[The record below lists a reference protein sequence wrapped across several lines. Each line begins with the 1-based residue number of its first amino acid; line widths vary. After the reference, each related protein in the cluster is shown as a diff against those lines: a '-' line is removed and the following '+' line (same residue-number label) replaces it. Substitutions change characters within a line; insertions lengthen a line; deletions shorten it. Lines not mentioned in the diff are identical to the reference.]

1 MILPSTSL
9 AFRDLNEVPDV
20 LILPAQKGISVSMQ
34 CDQKQAMTVHCVP
47 KKFNQGS
54 LTCSLA
60 SGSPSI
66 AASVVKSKRSAVVK
80 DSNLISLKTLWQ
92 DLNKNTRPI
101 WSSLAPEIFSCT
113 TSIAG
118 CDFCFYYLSTY
129 NLSVAPAAC
138 VGGCS
143 LGAFGS
149 CSKLIS
155 SSLIKTLD
163 LK

>member
-1 MILPSTSL
+1 MILPKYTL
-9 AFRDLNEVPDV
+9 EYNDLSEVPKSM
-20 LILPAQKGISVSMQ
+20 ILPAQSGISVTLHCNSEASV
-34 CDQKQAMTVHCVP
+34 KIHCVP
-47 KKFNQGS
+47 EKLDQGS

-60 SGSPSI
+60 ANNIPKIS
-66 AASVVKSKRSAVVK
+66 ASTKSKRNVK
-80 DSNLISLKTLWQ
+80 IPKFSVISDTME
-92 DLNKNTRPI
+92 DLNQNVAPI
-101 WSSLAPEIFSCT
+101 WSDLTPEVFSCT

-143 LGAFGS
+143 LGAFGA
-149 CSKLIS
+149 CSKLIT

-163 LK
+163 LSIN